1 MTPFQEFLNTQPTI
15 RVLEGFDKRAAI
27 AAGVIPNLASKWE
40 AIHTI
45 YFGPTRWTKHQRL
58 ARKAA
63 EKFPLSQ
70 LVYIE
75 DRLKKIPNEAERWR
89 VRRKLLEKFSTHHEL
104 KAKADRLILKPAR
117 TKPKLQVR
125 FGRSVHGRR
134 TIQITADEHDAAD
147 IEHYLREGLD
157 PTKPPGPQMLRRF
170 LDLVRG
176 CGGGLPFAVRRPIV
190 VVGLDQHV
198 QILSGD
204 GDDVILGLT
213 DGTTITGAEY
223 LASEPELAEVALFHP
238 TEGALNLYNTQRYAN
253 DKQRDLARLTLTV
266 CPWPGCRHGSDSC
279 EIHHMQSWA
288 EGGETNMA
296 NLVPVC
302 RYHNQINHDI
312 ASHANRRGSVK
323 RVKGT
328 PTWVSP
334 NGIPAANRYH
344 PYGAM
349 EVLFGSGSSGVR
361 RT

>member
-1 MTPFQEFLNTQPTI
+1 MTPFQEFLDTQPTI

-40 AIHTI
+40 AIHKV
-45 YFGPTRWTKHQRL
+45 YFGATRWTKHQRL
-58 ARKAA
+58 GRKAA
-63 EKFPLSQ
+63 EAFPLSQ

-117 TKPKLQVR
+117 TKPKLQVT

-134 TIQITADEHDAAD
+134 TIRITADEHDAAD
-147 IEHYLREGLD
+147 IEAYLREDLD

-176 CGGGLPFAVRRPIV
+176 CGGGIPFAARRPIV

-238 TEGALNLYNTQRYAN
+238 TEGALNLYQTQRYAN
-253 DKQRDLARLTLTV
+253 DKQRDLARMTLTV
-266 CPWPGCRHGSDSC
+266 CPWPGCRHGSDAC

-288 EGGETNMA
+288 EGGETNMR

-302 RYHNQINHDI
+302 RYHNQVNHDI
-312 ASHANRRGSVK
+312 GSHANRRGSVK
-323 RVKGT
+323 RVKGK
-328 PTWVSP
+328 PMWVSP

-349 EVLFGSGSSGVR
+349 EVLFGSGSSGAR
-361 RT
+361 ST